1 MFILLIFILT
11 VAKDWNLALNNFQ
24 KITKG
29 EVRLK
34 DIWGSFQFPGTIRS
48 NVIPPALPSSVVVGS
63 SNLTYSVTAGATVS
77 GAHATVSTST
87 STKLKLFSLPV
98 DTSITVTQN
107 NHVLNNNDD
116 DVDNNNIHTNNNNN
130 NITTNNSNNLLGL
143 NHNITDTSSDEK
155 TALSFYD
162 L

>member
-87 STKLKLFSLPV
+87 KLKLFSLPV